1 MPRTDADLY
10 ICHNRGCSRVK
21 WFTTEQKRRTCVF
34 GSNEYYGVLNE
45 EDKKCYS
52 KDEGFICDEVPDV
65 HFIFSKKMENCILRK
80 T

>member
-10 ICHNRGCSRVK
+10 ICHNRGCSGVK

-45 EDKKCYS
+45 EDGELYS
-52 KDEGFICDEVPDV
+52 KKNIEYLTHIDSNGKI
-65 HFIFSKKMENCILRK
+65 II
-80 T
+80 

>member
-1 MPRTDADLY
+1 MKKLLAMVIKGNARKY
-10 ICHNRGCSRVK
+10 
-21 WFTTEQKRRTCVF
+21 
-34 GSNEYYGVLNE
+34 
-45 EDKKCYS
+45 KKCYS